1 MSGFVAGAVIGYVAF
16 GTVAAI
22 AVGAVV
28 GYVVGSAIIDMI
40 TPDMPDVD
48 SGTQGAMTNKAS
60 SNDPIPI
67 IYGERKIGATQVF
80 AETSGSDNKYFHE
93 VLVLGEGEIEGVTDV
108 WVNDD
113 LITSGKYNIGN
124 VAPMATAPT
133 QTQLVATWAG
143 NVDHIFYVE
152 IQCAVSGVHTYS
164 GSGTSGTLES
174 GASAQTISYDES
186 PSGYEDEGWHGD
198 LSASINL
205 TPYDT
210 SVLNDTYEHDVVLVK
225 TRGRGTITLL
235 QHPSFGNDYKAV
247 VKIFDD
253 GGGEDH
259 FQFNLTMREGSEP
272 DTSTGQMGVGRAIA
286 YIHKG
291 TDDQVADANLVSA
304 TSNWTASHQLKG
316 TAYAYIRLEYD
327 ADVFPSGIPVI
338 NFTVKGVKVYDPR
351 TTTTAWSD
359 NPALCIRDYLTNTRY
374 GRGLPTAGIDDTSFI
389 AAANH
394 CDEMVDLTG
403 AGTTVKRYICNGLIN
418 TESGSISTLKALV
431 SCCRGI
437 LVFTAGKY
445 KLLIDKSES
454 AGFAFDKTNVIGGWN
469 IAMGSKANRYNKI
482 SATFTNKERSWRDD
496 IAHSSSSTYKTND
509 NNLKLEQEMKLPFT
523 TDIERAQVLCAL
535 MLNQS
540 RQQIVV
546 SFMATIEA
554 LQVEVGEVI
563 TITDDGMGWS
573 SKTFRVERLDI
584 KSSSE
589 IKVTVREYDS
599 TVYDFGNVTAQD
611 TIPNTNLPDLTVVGS
626 PSAISTSELLYSTIG
641 GAGVKVRITIDWIV
655 SDDIFV
661 KEYEVEWSETGS
673 VYNHLTV
680 TRRTQAIL
688 NDANPVLHNFRVRA
702 INTVGVRSAWAY
714 LRNVTVAGLTT
725 PPVDV
730 GGLSFI
736 ALSGSAHLSWDL
748 ATDLDVRVGG
758 KVRFRHSNLT
768 TGATWESST
777 DIGTAVSGHNT
788 NAVLPLISGT
798 YMAKF
803 VDSTGNE
810 SVNASSFVSTTVPNI
825 VNMNAVAT
833 STQNPSF
840 TGTKTNMVAV
850 DNVLKFEADTLLD
863 SVTELMD
870 DWELLDAI
878 GGLDSAG
885 SYEFDTYID
894 LGAVYTSR
902 ATASIAFTAFVIGDF
917 IDNRTALMDTWTDFD
932 NAPSDVTL
940 NLYVATTNDDPSGT
954 PTWSSW
960 AKFTVAD
967 YSARAYK
974 FKVEASSTN
983 ADHQIN
989 ITELSVAVDMP
1000 DTVQGANALTSLSTG
1015 LLSVTYATPF
1025 KAIPALGVT
1034 FTDLD
1039 SNDIL
1044 DIQNE
1049 TTTGFDVGVKHGS
1062 NYEAHNFNYLARG
1075 Y

>member
-1 MSGFVAGAVIGYVAF
+1 MSGFVAGAVIGYVAV

-28 GYVVGSAIIDMI
+28 GYVVGGAVMDML
-40 TPDMPDVD
+40 TPDMPDVGA
-48 SGTQGAMTNKAS
+48 GTQGAMTNKAS

-67 IYGERKIGATQVF
+67 IYGERRIGATQVF
-80 AETSGSDNKYFHE
+80 VETSGSDNIYLYE
-93 VLVLGEGEIEGVTDV
+93 ILILGEGEIDSVTE
-108 WVNDD
+108 
-113 LITSGKYNIGN
+113 II
-124 VAPMATAPT
+124 
-133 QTQLVATWAG
+133 
-143 NVDHIFYVE
+143 VD
-152 IQCAVSGVHTYS
+152 
-164 GSGTSGTLES
+164 
-174 GASAQTISYDES
+174 DES
-186 PSGYEDEGWHGD
+186 LVGSKFENYVTYTIHSGLDD
-198 LSASINL
+198 QAADSNLMSAS
-205 TPYDT
+205 
-210 SVLNDTYEHDVVLVK
+210 S
-225 TRGRGTITLL
+225 GW
-235 QHPSFGNDYKAV
+235 
-247 VKIFDD
+247 
-253 GGGEDH
+253 
-259 FQFNLTMREGSEP
+259 
-272 DTSTGQMGVGRAIA
+272 
-286 YIHKG
+286 
-291 TDDQVADANLVSA
+291 
-304 TSNWTASHQLKG
+304 TSNHRLRG
-316 TAYAYIRLEYD
+316 TAYAYVRLEYD
-327 ADVFPSGIPVI
+327 QDTFTGGIPTI
-338 NFTVKGVKVYDPR
+338 NFVTKGVKVYDPR
-351 TTTTAWSD
+351 TSTTAWSD

-374 GRGLPTAGIDDTSFI
+374 GRGLDASEIDDTSFSS
-389 AAANH
+389 AANY
-394 CDEMVDLTG
+394 CDELVDLTG
-403 AGTTVKRYICNGLIN
+403 LGTTVKRYTCNGVVN
-418 TESGSISTLKALV
+418 TESGSIATLKALT
-431 SCCRGI
+431 SCCKGM

-445 KLLIDKSES
+445 KLIIDKAES
-454 AGFAFDKTNVIGGWN
+454 AGFAFNSDNVVGGWN
-469 IAMGSKANRYNKI
+469 IRMGSKRSRYNKI
-482 SATFTNKERSWRDD
+482 SADFANKETSWRDD
-496 IAHSSSSTYKTND
+496 IAYSESSTYKTND
-509 NNLKLEQEMKLPFT
+509 NGLKLEQTIKLPFN
-523 TDIERAQVLCAL
+523 TDIERSQMLCAIL
-535 MLNQS
+535 LNQS
-540 RQQIVV
+540 RQQIAV
-546 SFMATIEA
+546 SFIATVEA
-554 LQVEVGEVI
+554 LQVEVGEVV
-563 TITDDGMGWS
+563 TITDDGMGWTN
-573 SKTFRVERLDI
+573 KEFRVERMDM

-589 IKVTVREYDS
+589 VKMSVREYDS

-611 TIPNTNLPDLTVVGS
+611 AIPNTYLPDLNTVAT
-626 PSAISTSELLYSTIG
+626 PTAISATESLYDTIG
-641 GAGVKVRITIDWIV
+641 SAGVKVRVAISWNAAL
-655 SDDIFV
+655 DIFV
-661 KEYEVEWSETGS
+661 KEYDVEWKENGS
-673 VYNHLTV
+673 STWNFLT
-680 TRRTQAIL
+680 TTKNTEARL
-688 NDANPVLHNFRVRA
+688 DDANPIIHDFRVRSV
-702 INTVGVRSAWAY
+702 NTMGVRSVWAY
-714 LRNVTVAGLTT
+714 KNNVTVAGLTT

-730 GGLSFI
+730 ANLSFI
-736 ALSGSAHLSWDL
+736 ALNNAAHLSWDL

-768 TGATWESST
+768 TGASWESST
-777 DIGTAVSGHNT
+777 DIGAAVSGLNT
-788 NAVLPLISGT
+788 NAVLPLLTGT
-798 YMAKF
+798 YLAKF
-803 VDSTGNE
+803 IDSTGNE
-810 SVNASSFVSTTVPNI
+810 SVNTSSFVSTTIPNI
-825 VNMNAVAT
+825 INMNAVAT

-870 DWELLDAI
+870 DWEILDAI
-878 GGLDSAG
+878 GGLDTAG

-917 IDNRTALMDTWTDFD
+917 IDDRTALMDTWTDFE